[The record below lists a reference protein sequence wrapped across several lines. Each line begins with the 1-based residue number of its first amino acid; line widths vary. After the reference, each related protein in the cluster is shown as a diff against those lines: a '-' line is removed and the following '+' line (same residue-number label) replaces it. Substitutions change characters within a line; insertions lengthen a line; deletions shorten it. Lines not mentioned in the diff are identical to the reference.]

1 MIRMMIK
8 MNSNRE
14 SYNMLYQERSSCQL
28 NKPGNDEDQ
37 LMAGHSNYNS
47 QIWR

>member
-8 MNSNRE
+8 MNRE
-14 SYNMLYQERSSCQL
+14 SYIMIYQEWSSGQL

-37 LMAGHSNYNS
+37 LMAGHSDYNS

>member
-1 MIRMMIK
+1 MMIK
-8 MNSNRE
+8 MNRE
-14 SYNMLYQERSSCQL
+14 SYIMIHQEEWSLCQL